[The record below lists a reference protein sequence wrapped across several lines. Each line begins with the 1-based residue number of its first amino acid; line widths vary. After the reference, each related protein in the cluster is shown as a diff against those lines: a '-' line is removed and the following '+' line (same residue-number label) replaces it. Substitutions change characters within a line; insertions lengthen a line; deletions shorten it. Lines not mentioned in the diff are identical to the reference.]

1 MSMETTSTGN
11 REGKWAKRLIITVV
25 TLLLVVIV
33 LVLSVPLII
42 PYVPL
47 PEIDFDASPYLKGKA
62 AQLVQNHRVKA
73 HLDVSRGENGGFR
86 IRAEGLML
94 DWPFTATAKVGFGL
108 VRAHGSFSAKL
119 TDTTLRLVGDFDV
132 KSTKDWRFAVLV
144 PEARLSSDDAIL
156 GLMLPRLDMPAVT
169 NLSCSGTLSL
179 SADGECTPK
188 RPLPSW
194 SAEGS
199 LSGVCASM
207 DVGKKARPV
216 KVNNLRIR
224 FGAKGLADW
233 REISPMF
240 PHADSVE
247 AYGVVLT
254 NVFASIRATDRAYL
268 VTEAGAGCA
277 GGELKLYSLFLDPE
291 KLSAGATIYADGVD
305 AGEVLAR
312 VSGFR
317 GEATG
322 RLHGK
327 LPFYLKDGKE
337 LRLRNAYLFS
347 TPGETGK
354 VRIADARPMLDKLA
368 MGGVSEDVRG
378 NLSKALANL
387 DYTVLRVQLRRGER
401 EEDSSLGLKLEGTAS
416 QGGATVP
423 VNLNVTFRGDL
434 DQLVNTGMKFS
445 RR

>member
-1 MSMETTSTGN
+1 METTRTKSGK
-11 REGKWAKRLIITVV
+11 GKWARRLIITVAA
-25 TLLLVVIV
+25 LLLVVLV
-33 LVLSVPLII
+33 LALSVPLIVL
-42 PYVPL
+42 YAPL

-62 AQLVQNHRVKA
+62 AQLVQSHRIKA
-73 HLDVSRGENGGFR
+73 RLDVTRGENGGFR
-86 IRAEGLML
+86 IRAEGRML

-108 VRAHGSFSAKL
+108 VRAHGSFSAEL
-119 TDTTLRLVGDFDV
+119 DGTPLRLVGDFDV
-132 KSTKDWRFAVLV
+132 KSTKNWRFAALV
-144 PEARLSSDDAIL
+144 PEARLSSDDALLGIL
-156 GLMLPRLDMPAVT
+156 LQRLDMTAVT
-169 NLSCSGTLSL
+169 NLVCSGTLSL

-194 SAEGS
+194 SAQGS
-199 LSGVCASM
+199 LTEVCASM
-207 DVGKKARPV
+207 EVGEKARPV
-216 KVNNLRIR
+216 KVNNLHVR

-233 REISPMF
+233 REISPIF
-240 PHADSVE
+240 PRADSIE
-247 AYGVVLT
+247 LAGLVLT
-254 NVFASIRATDRAYL
+254 NVFASVRATDRAFL

-277 GGELKLYSLFLDPE
+277 GGELKLYALFLDPE
-291 KLSAGATIYADGVD
+291 KLSAGATIYIDDVN

-354 VRIADARPMLDKLA
+354 LRVADARPMLENLA
-368 MGGVSEDVRG
+368 MGGVPEDVRG

-387 DYTVLRVQLRRGER
+387 DYKVLKVQLRRGETS
-401 EEDSSLGLKLEGTAS
+401 EDSSLELKLEGSAS
-416 QGGATVP
+416 QSGTTVP